1 MKKSYAI
8 VFFLL
13 VGVFLLQS
21 VQAQETAFRKHIN
34 YLASDALGG
43 RLPGTAGDTLAV
55 HYIRETLTL
64 YGYKPIFDDG
74 LQSFCY
80 AFGLKQDSCTVR
92 DTIWTF
98 NVAMMLEGSDPEL
111 KKECLVIGAH
121 YDHLGRANF
130 GGSRT
135 PDAHA
140 IHYGADDNAS
150 GVAMMLELAQKMVG
164 EKPKRTLMVV
174 AFGAEEQGIIG
185 SKYFVS
191 HFPDSLPKP
200 VLMVNL
206 DMVGRL
212 NEKKALEINGTGTFS
227 SAEDLLNVTPN
238 PDSLHLTMIKGGF
251 GPSDHTAFYGNNIP
265 VLFFTT
271 GVHYDYHTPEDKAEK
286 INYSGMEKVY
296 DYILHIVDTLMN
308 VSVTPE
314 YQKIGNETS
323 AQSPKFKVTFGI
335 IPDFNNV
342 YEGEGMRADFVT
354 TGKPADKAGMK
365 NGDIILQI
373 GDKQIDNIQDY
384 MERLSELKA
393 GEKVYVKIKRETEI
407 LTLTIDL

>member
-1 MKKSYAI
+1 MSAFI
-8 VFFLL
+8 
-13 VGVFLLQS
+13 LQS
-21 VQAQETAFRKHIN
+21 VQAQEATFRKHIH

-43 RLPGTAGDTLAV
+43 RFPGTTGDTLAV
-55 HYIRETLTL
+55 HYIREMLAS
-64 YGYKPIFDDG
+64 YGYKPMTDDG
-74 LQSFCY
+74 LQSFSY
-80 AFGLKQDSCTVR
+80 TFALKQDSCTVR
-92 DTIWTF
+92 DTVWTF

-111 KKECLVIGAH
+111 KKECLVLGAH
-121 YDHLGRANF
+121 YDHLGRATL
-130 GGSRT
+130 GGSRM
-135 PDAHA
+135 PNAHA

-150 GVAMMLELAQKMVG
+150 GVAMMLEIAQQLAAA
-164 EKPKRTLMVV
+164 KPIRTIIV
-174 AFGAEEQGIIG
+174 ASFGAEEQGIIG
-185 SKYFVS
+185 SKYFVN

-212 NEKKALEINGTGTFS
+212 NEKRALEINGTGTFS
-227 SAEDLLNVTPN
+227 GAEDLLNATPN

-271 GVHYDYHTPEDKAEK
+271 GVHYDYHTPEDNADK
-286 INYSGMEKVY
+286 INYSGMEIVFN
-296 DYILHIVDTLMN
+296 YILHIVDTLIN
-308 VSVTPE
+308 TSTTPE
-314 YQKIGNETS
+314 YQKIGSESST
-323 AQSPKFKVTFGI
+323 QSPKFKVTFGI

-354 TGKPADKAGMK
+354 AGKPADKAGMK

-384 MERLSELKA
+384 MERLSELLV
-393 GEKVYVKIKRETEI
+393 GEKIYVKIKRETEI

>member
-13 VGVFLLQS
+13 TGVFLLQS
-21 VQAQETAFRKHIN
+21 VQAQEEAFRKHIY
-34 YLASDALGG
+34 YLASDELGG
-43 RLPGTAGDTLAV
+43 RFPGTAGDTLAAR
-55 HYIRETLTL
+55 YIRETLAL
-64 YGYKPIFDDG
+64 YGYKPVIDDG
-74 LQSFCY
+74 LQSFSY
-80 AFGLKQDSCTVR
+80 ALGLKQDSCAIR

-111 KKECLVIGAH
+111 KEESLVLGAH
-121 YDHLGRANF
+121 YDHLGRATF
-130 GGSRT
+130 GGSRM
-135 PDAHA
+135 PDANA

-150 GVAMMLELAQKMVG
+150 GVAMMLEIARQLVG
-164 EKPKRTLMVV
+164 KNPQRTLIVA

-185 SKYFVS
+185 SKYFVN
-191 HFPDSLPKP
+191 HFPDTLPKP

-212 NEKKALEINGTGTFS
+212 NEKKRLEINGTGTFTG
-227 SAEDLLNVTPN
+227 AEDLLNATPN
-238 PDSLHLTMIKGGF
+238 PDSLQITMIKGGF

-271 GVHYDYHTPEDKAEK
+271 GVHYDYHTPEDNAEK
-286 INYSGMEKVY
+286 INYSGMKKVY
-296 DYILHIVDTLMN
+296 DYILN
-308 VSVTPE
+308 VVEPLINTPFVPE
-314 YQKIGNETS
+314 YQKIGNESS

-342 YEGEGMRADFVT
+342 YEGDGMRADFVT
-354 TGKPADKAGMK
+354 AGKPAEIAGMK

-373 GDKQIDNIQDY
+373 GDKQVHNIQDY
-384 MERLSELKA
+384 MERLSELQE
-393 GEKVYVKIKRETEI
+393 GEKVYVTIKRETEI